1 MYYQAYQV
9 VLLVLY
15 QIYTM
20 IFSALLTSIAINF
33 GFCSLF
39 FTLYSILRKQPGNI
53 LVYAPCLVS
62 EGKLQEGNQDN
73 LESLLPTSS
82 WVRRAWEPSDDE
94 FISTAGLDAFVFIR
108 IFVFR

>member
-1 MYYQAYQV
+1 
-9 VLLVLY
+9 
-15 QIYTM
+15 M
-20 IFSALLTSIAINF
+20 ILSALLTSVAINLGLCF
-33 GFCSLF
+33 IF

-53 LVYAPCLVS
+53 IVYAPRLVS
-62 EGKLQEGNQDN
+62 QGKLQEGAQFNS
-73 LESLLPTSS
+73 ECLLPTVG